1 MHSLLVFLGLHTVNL
16 YAQAMGKVVGV
27 VRKILNLIHLRS
39 MCGILIDL
47 RQVETVIYAGVWEIM
62 RVAKIFAREY
72 KMDLNVPVQFLE
84 ILTIKLHMQLLVIR
98 IILEKRRAWAGRSAD
113 VKTIAIIVS
122 SQILGLMETELRK
135 PPIYAIWKMGSGQKR
150 YGIRLL

>member
-84 ILTIKLHMQLLVIR
+84 ILTIKLHMQLPVIR
-98 IILEKRRAWAGRSAD
+98 IILEKRRALDGRSAD

-122 SQILGLMETELRK
+122 NQILDLMEIGLKK
-135 PPIYAIWKMGSGQKR
+135 PPICAIWKMESGQKQC
-150 YGIRLL
+150 GIHRR